1 MPKAPRRV
9 FISYTAEDLKE
20 FADRVI
26 RVVQLLQWVPIDH
39 RDWAPNGVRTVP
51 LCRQQV
57 KDSDIVVLLVAQ
69 RYGWIPPTDQGGDG
83 KTSITQ
89 LEYQWA
95 REFGKPVVPYLLAD
109 KATKWP
115 RAHVEWRSNP
125 KVKQPLEAFRAE
137 LREFAAAFFT
147 EDPDSVTEKLQLG
160 LQSAETLIA
169 AGSADAAGED
179 ALRRPTAAGA
189 KRPDDLPYLCNRS
202 PQSKLFRRTLSAH
215 LASDRPRPLLFVV
228 HGNADEAHHAFTQRV
243 SERLTPAVLKE
254 VGGVGQFRTLELE
267 KLEPSEQASFGS
279 ELRALIGDK
288 LMGSQRASDGE
299 LLAHLRESGLRG
311 IVAVLQLRASE
322 ARKPDAVLLGV
333 HDFWRNFPDLA
344 PQQFVACV
352 LSVTYQVDA
361 GKGLAGLRALF
372 GGSDANERMREAIRA
387 LEEEGR
393 GDTRTGVYVLPELK
407 GVTPGDVE
415 TWLGQVREWLPRK
428 HIPEKKKSEMFNGR
442 ESICMDDAIEGLEGL
457 LKVEE
462 A

>member
-1 MPKAPRRV
+1 MPKTPRRV
-9 FISYTAEDLKE
+9 FISYTAEDLKD

-26 RVVQLLQWVPIDH
+26 RVVQLLQWIPIDH

-57 KDSDIVVLLVAQ
+57 QDSDIVVLLVAQ
-69 RYGWIPPTDQGGDG
+69 RYGWIPPREQGGDG

-89 LEYQWA
+89 MEYQWA

-115 RAHVEWRSNP
+115 RARVEWRSNP

-137 LREFAAAFFT
+137 LREYAAAFFT

-160 LQSAETLIA
+160 LQAAEALIA
-169 AGSADAAGED
+169 TGSPEGASDD
-179 ALRRPTAAGA
+179 TVRRPTAAGSR
-189 KRPDDLPYLCNRS
+189 RPDDLPYLCNRS

-228 HGNADEAHHAFTQRV
+228 HGNADEAHHAFMQRV

-254 VGGVGQFRTLELE
+254 VGGVTQFRTLELE

-288 LMGSQRASDGE
+288 LMESQRATDSE
-299 LLAHLRESGLRG
+299 LVSHLRESGLRG
-311 IVAVLQLRASE
+311 IVPVLQLRASE

-344 PQQFVACV
+344 PKQFVACL
-352 LSVTYQVDA
+352 LSVTYEVDS
-361 GKGLAGLRALF
+361 GKGFGALRTLF
-372 GGSDANERMREAIRA
+372 GPDANARMREAIRS

-393 GDTRTGVYVLPELK
+393 GDLRTGVYVLPELK
-407 GVTPGDVE
+407 GVTLGDVE

-457 LKVEE
+457 LRVEE

>member
-1 MPKAPRRV
+1 MPRTPRRV

-26 RVVQLLQWVPIDH
+26 RVVQLLQWIPIDH

-57 KDSDIVVLLVAQ
+57 QDSDIVVLLVAQ
-69 RYGWIPPTDQGGDG
+69 RYGWIPPKDQGGDG

-89 LEYQWA
+89 MEYRWA
-95 REFGKPVVPYLLAD
+95 RELGKPVVPYLLAD

-125 KVKQPLEAFRAE
+125 NVKPALEAFRGE
-137 LREFAAAFFT
+137 LREYAAAFFT

-160 LQSAETLIA
+160 LQAAEALIA
-169 AGSADAAGED
+169 TGAPEGAGED
-179 ALRRPTAAGA
+179 TVRRPTAAGSR
-189 KRPDDLPYLCNRS
+189 RPDYLPYLCNRS
-202 PQSKLFRRTLSAH
+202 PQSKLFRRTLSSH
-215 LASDRPRPLLFVV
+215 LASERPRPLLFVI
-228 HGNADEAHHAFTQRV
+228 HGNADEAHHAFVQRV
-243 SERLTPAVLKE
+243 SERLMPAVLKE
-254 VGGVGQFRTLELE
+254 VGGVTQFRTLELE

-279 ELRALIGDK
+279 ELRALLGDK
-288 LMGSQRASDGE
+288 LMESQRATDTE
-299 LLAHLRESGLRG
+299 LVSHLRESGLRG
-311 IVAVLQLRASE
+311 IVPVLQLRASE
-322 ARKPDAVLLGV
+322 ARKPDATLLGV

-344 PQQFVACV
+344 PKQFVACL
-352 LSVTYQVDA
+352 LSVTYEVDP
-361 GKGLAGLRALF
+361 GKSFGALRSLF
-372 GGSDANERMREAIRA
+372 GPDANERMRAAIRS

-393 GDTRTGVYVLPELK
+393 GDLRTGVYVLPELR
-407 GVTPGDVE
+407 GVTLGDVE
-415 TWLGQVREWLPRK
+415 TWLGQVREWLPRR

-457 LKVEE
+457 LRVEE